1 MVLDATSRVVIVG
14 GGQAGIETAAS
25 LRQNGFAGTVTVVC
39 DETDLPY
46 QRPPLSKDFLK
57 SDGSSPLPIK
67 AEAFYDTNRIA
78 LLKGVT
84 ASAIDRSSSELV
96 LQGGGRLAYDHLVLA
111 TGARNRIPPIPGL
124 EAADVLELRTLA
136 HARALMSRFGRLRRV
151 TVLGGG
157 FIGLEVASLLR
168 GMDVA
173 VTVVEMSDRLM
184 GRVLSPAMSV
194 WFRRFHEGLGVDL
207 RFGVR
212 AERVE
217 GSTDGSTVVLSDGS
231 AVATDA
237 IVLAV
242 GVLPNQELAADA
254 GLAVDNGIVVD
265 ERLLTADP
273 RISAIGDCAAHPN
286 PFGLGMVRLESVQNA
301 IDQARCVAARLT
313 GTDEAYASLPWF
325 WSNQGTARLQIA
337 GLAIGAEET
346 VLRGDPG
353 TGKFSV
359 FIYREGRLIAV
370 ESVNSPADHMV
381 ARKLLSAGLSIP
393 KEVAADPAA
402 DLKAL
407 IPKPGAA

>member
-1 MVLDATSRVVIVG
+1 LVLDATSRVVIVG

-25 LRQNGFAGTVTVVC
+25 LRQNGFEGSVTVVC

-57 SDGSSPLPIK
+57 SDGTSPLPIK
-67 AEAFYDTNRIA
+67 AEAFYDANRIA
-78 LLKGVT
+78 LLRGVT
-84 ASAIDRSSSELV
+84 ASAIDRSTAELV
-96 LQGGGRLAYDHLVLA
+96 LQDGGRLSYDHLVLA

-124 EAADVLELRTLA
+124 ESADVLELRTLA
-136 HARALMSRFGRLRRV
+136 HARALMSRFGLLRRV

-184 GRVLSPAMSV
+184 GRVLSPAMSE
-194 WFRRFHEGLGVDL
+194 WFGRFHEGLGVDL

-217 GSTDGSTVVLSDGS
+217 GSTDGSTVVLSDGT
-231 AVATDA
+231 AVETDA

-265 ERLLTADP
+265 DRLLTADP
-273 RISAIGDCAAHPN
+273 HISAIGDCAAHPN

-313 GTDEAYASLPWF
+313 GTDEPYASLPWF
-325 WSNQGTARLQIA
+325 WSNQATARLQIA
-337 GLAIGAEET
+337 GLAAGVDQAVT
-346 VLRGDPG
+346 RGDPG
-353 TGKFSV
+353 EGKFSE
-359 FIYREGRLIAV
+359 FLYRGGRLVCV
-370 ESVNSPADHMV
+370 ESVSAPADHMA
-381 ARKLLSAGLSIP
+381 ARRILAGGVTVPPEQAS
-393 KEVAADPAA
+393 DPATN
-402 DLKAL
+402 LKDFM
-407 IPKPGAA
+407 PR